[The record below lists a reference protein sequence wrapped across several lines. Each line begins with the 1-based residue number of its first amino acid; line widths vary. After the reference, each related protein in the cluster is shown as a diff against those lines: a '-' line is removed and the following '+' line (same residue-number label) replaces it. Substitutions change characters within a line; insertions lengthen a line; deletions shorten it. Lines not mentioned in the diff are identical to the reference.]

1 MSHTPIG
8 VCIFDDPKSARDGW
22 ASVAG
27 EEGWRVTGY
36 HELATDKLWVTN
48 LDFPD
53 FKALNLL
60 RLKHLAQS
68 QYFRTS
74 IKMLQSEYGLLEAK
88 PLAGFLSALFNR
100 VARLGDLHLGVEAH
114 KFNYRYTQ
122 AVGARMDVPALRVPI
137 QGLNPNEVQL
147 IIDHAT
153 QENQAMT
160 GVKKPER
167 SQAVAFIYP
176 RFAYSKW
183 LLSQDFPLDSVWKK
197 DKIGR
202 EWRIGTREGKPFAKA
217 NHEFIRMMD
226 NYCVNAK
233 RSVFMRIAVLSQ
245 EPSHRSFATFGAGA
259 KGPRVWAAYPEVLEL
274 MRYAEIAVYDSV
286 SVASSKLKDIPL
298 VDTPQY
304 SSSISAGLFLENLY
318 CSLMAP
324 VDKTNTALGAYM
336 RAMDRMACGRAA
348 EQFHN
353 AGFVVGSYS
362 SGRIIV
368 LVREGE
374 RERAS
379 QLAIKIGMIPPFEA
393 ATGDDE

>member
-1 MSHTPIG
+1 MSQDLIG

-27 EEGWRVTGY
+27 AEAWRVTGY
-36 HELATDKLWVTN
+36 HELSSDKLWVTN

-74 IKMLQSEYGLLEAK
+74 IKMLQSEYGILESK
-88 PLAGFLSALFNR
+88 PLAAFLSRLFNR
-100 VARLGDLHLGVEAH
+100 VARLGDLHLGVEPQ

-122 AVGARMDVPALRVPI
+122 AISARMDVPSLRIPC

-167 SQAVAFIYP
+167 AQAVAFSYP

-183 LLSQDFPLDSVWKK
+183 LLGQQYPLESVWKK
-197 DKIGR
+197 DKIGK
-202 EWRIGTREGKPFAKA
+202 EWRIGIREGKALAKA
-217 NHEFIRMMD
+217 NHDFVRMMD
-226 NYCVNAK
+226 NYSINFH
-233 RSVFMRIAVLSQ
+233 RSVFLRIAILSQ
-245 EPSHRSFATFGAGA
+245 EPSHRSFATFAAGSR
-259 KGPRVWAAYPEVLEL
+259 GPRVWATYPEVLEL
-274 MRYAEIAVYDSV
+274 MRYSEIAVYDSA
-286 SVASSKLKDIPL
+286 SVGSGKLKDIPL
-298 VDTPQY
+298 IDNPQY
-304 SSSISAGLFLENLY
+304 SCSISAGLFLENLY

-324 VDKTNTALGAYM
+324 VDKVNSALGAYM
-336 RAMDRMACGRAA
+336 RSMDRMACGRAA

-374 RERAS
+374 RDRAA
-379 QLAIKIGMIPPFEA
+379 QLALKIGMIPPFEPDL
-393 ATGDDE
+393 GDDE

>member
-1 MSHTPIG
+1 MSQAMIG

-22 ASVAG
+22 ASAGG
-27 EEGWRVTGY
+27 EEAKRVTGY
-36 HELATDKLWVTN
+36 HELSSDKLWVTN

-74 IKMLQSEYGLLEAK
+74 VKMLQSEYGILESK
-88 PLAGFLSALFNR
+88 PLASFLSQTFNR
-100 VARLGDLHLGVEAH
+100 VARLGDIHLGVEPH

-122 AVGARMDVPALRVPI
+122 AISARMDVPSLRIPT

-167 SQAVAFIYP
+167 SHAVAFCYP

-183 LLSQDFPLDSVWKK
+183 LLSQDYPLESVWKK
-197 DKIGR
+197 DKLHKEWKIGIR
-202 EWRIGTREGKPFAKA
+202 DGKPLAKA
-217 NHEFIRMMD
+217 NHDFVRMLD
-226 NYCVNAK
+226 NYALNAR
-233 RSVFMRIAVLSQ
+233 RSIFLRIAILSQ
-245 EPSHRSFATFGAGA
+245 EPSHRSFATFAAGA
-259 KGPRVWAAYPEVLEL
+259 KGQRVWATYPEVLEL

-286 SVASSKLKDIPL
+286 SVGSGKLKDIPL
-298 VDTPQY
+298 IDNHQY
-304 SSSISAGLFLENLY
+304 SCSISAGLFLENLY
-318 CSLMAP
+318 CSLLAP
-324 VDKTNTALGAYM
+324 VDKVNTALGAYM
-336 RAMDRMACGRAA
+336 RSMDRMACGRAA
-348 EQFHN
+348 EQFYN

-374 RERAS
+374 RERAA
-379 QLAIKIGMIPPFEA
+379 QLALKIGMIPPFEPDLEA
-393 ATGDDE
+393 EE